1 MHPYHEESL
10 KQFTTCEK
18 IYGHSIIY
26 MNSKNNYYI
35 LSDILCNNTNYL
47 LQKIISNKLEDISEI
62 NDNDI
67 NIFQCKLDKCQE
79 CDEQSM
85 AKDLCLKCNKDNNY
99 FPKMDPISESKFLIQ
114 TNYVECL
121 NNLTKPKNF
130 YFNKDRYEPCY
141 EKCATCEYGGDGNI
155 HNCTSCESN
164 YIFIPDLKNTTNC
177 VMKCPYYYYYKNDE
191 KYSCTLNDKCP
202 AKYNILIKEKKKC
215 TDDCKKEENY
225 KYYYNGECFSKC
237 PNYTE
242 ENNDY
247 NCKDKDLNKCLLN
260 KKELNFLNETHEEIE
275 VQNKVLEYIKDFNYA
290 DKHVTLYEN
299 EIYSILIYKNK
310 ECISYLNL
318 TITEIDFN
326 NCEEKVKTEYNI
338 DEKLI
343 VAIVSKTKNGIK
355 YYSLISYDMFD
366 PTNGDKL
373 KADKICEN
381 KTIFLYRN
389 LVDKLEEKNL
399 NISSILYLTKQNIDI
414 FDKSNAFY
422 TDICYHCN
430 LPINKDI
437 PLKDRLSI
445 YFPNITLCN
454 SNCKTNGVNKTSL
467 KAICECKYNAF
478 KDKKFLEDS
487 LLYQT
492 GFVEITNILSSTNID
507 IIKCYKDIFILK
519 YLISNEVNYIILAF
533 ILVQIIIIII
543 YYKKDL
549 YTIRKFLFEITNKY
563 ISYLQ
568 VQYENPVLTNDFPI
582 KEENYIINKNLP
594 PKKNYLIKR
603 LTGINILGN
612 PKKSRKDKKKKG
624 RKTISNNLYFNIK
637 LFDNN
642 LKLSDSNEI
651 NHNSKNLLISNSKLN
666 PFDKSKNL
674 KNIYANK
681 QKIYEK
687 DLNKN
692 NETIN
697 IKANERAIIKSN
709 LIINLKENLKINIRE
724 YLNTNP
730 DDMDYEDAI
739 KKDKRRFCD
748 YFRDRLKTNQI
759 LLNTFYVNEPLR
771 PRTIKFILLILN
783 FDLYFLINGLFFNE
797 EYISDVFHSNDSESF
812 NDFVMRFSENCFY
825 TTFVGVV
832 INYIIDFFFVEEK
845 KVKGILKREKNNLF
859 VLNYEIVQL
868 LRDIQKRYKYF
879 IILSFAITSF
889 TWYYVFC
896 FNNIYPFTKVEWIKT
911 SIMII
916 IIMQILSI
924 VASLLESIIRYISF
938 KCKSEKLY
946 GMIQWLS

>member
-1 MHPYHEESL
+1 M
-10 KQFTTCEK
+10 
-18 IYGHSIIY
+18 
-26 MNSKNNYYI
+26 
-35 LSDILCNNTNYL
+35 
-47 LQKIISNKLEDISEI
+47 
-62 NDNDI
+62 
-67 NIFQCKLDKCQE
+67 
-79 CDEQSM
+79 
-85 AKDLCLKCNKDNNY
+85 
-99 FPKMDPISESKFLIQ
+99 
-114 TNYVECL
+114 
-121 NNLTKPKNF
+121 
-130 YFNKDRYEPCY
+130 
-141 EKCATCEYGGDGNI
+141 
-155 HNCTSCESN
+155 
-164 YIFIPDLKNTTNC
+164 
-177 VMKCPYYYYYKNDE
+177 
-191 KYSCTLNDKCP
+191 
-202 AKYNILIKEKKKC
+202 
-215 TDDCKKEENY
+215 
-225 KYYYNGECFSKC
+225 
-237 PNYTE
+237 
-242 ENNDY
+242 
-247 NCKDKDLNKCLLN
+247 
-260 KKELNFLNETHEEIE
+260 
-275 VQNKVLEYIKDFNYA
+275 
-290 DKHVTLYEN
+290 
-299 EIYSILIYKNK
+299 
-310 ECISYLNL
+310 
-318 TITEIDFN
+318 
-326 NCEEKVKTEYNI
+326 
-338 DEKLI
+338 
-343 VAIVSKTKNGIK
+343 
-355 YYSLISYDMFD
+355 
-366 PTNGDKL
+366 
-373 KADKICEN
+373 
-381 KTIFLYRN
+381 
-389 LVDKLEEKNL
+389 
-399 NISSILYLTKQNIDI
+399 
-414 FDKSNAFY
+414 
-422 TDICYHCN
+422 
-430 LPINKDI
+430 
-437 PLKDRLSI
+437 
-445 YFPNITLCN
+445 
-454 SNCKTNGVNKTSL
+454 
-467 KAICECKYNAF
+467 
-478 KDKKFLEDS
+478 
-487 LLYQT
+487 
-492 GFVEITNILSSTNID
+492 
-507 IIKCYKDIFILK
+507 
-519 YLISNEVNYIILAF
+519 
-533 ILVQIIIIII
+533 
-543 YYKKDL
+543 
-549 YTIRKFLFEITNKY
+549 
-563 ISYLQ
+563 
-568 VQYENPVLTNDFPI
+568 
-582 KEENYIINKNLP
+582 
-594 PKKNYLIKR
+594 
-603 LTGINILGN
+603 
-612 PKKSRKDKKKKG
+612 
-624 RKTISNNLYFNIK
+624 
-637 LFDNN
+637 
-642 LKLSDSNEI
+642 SDSNEI

-879 IILSFAITSF
+879 IILSFVITSF